1 MAASHR
7 RKIGGVGVNG
17 WRRYG
22 IPLSLAVLGGAMVW
36 YGIGRGEMDV
46 VFIKAVNLCMECIGL
61 G

>member
-1 MAASHR
+1 M
-7 RKIGGVGVNG
+7 KG